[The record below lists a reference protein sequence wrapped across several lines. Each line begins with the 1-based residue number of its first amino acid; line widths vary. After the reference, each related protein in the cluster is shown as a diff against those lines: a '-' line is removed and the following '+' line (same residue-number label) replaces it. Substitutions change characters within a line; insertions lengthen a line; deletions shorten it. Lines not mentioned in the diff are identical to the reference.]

1 MYHHS
6 TLQGI
11 HQGNPSSGIEKIAK
25 NNDLSKIKM
34 IPEVKPVEPVRSV
47 WPAHT
52 LFLTGLTGTTG
63 LTDQTKQ
70 KNPPQACRVGRL
82 F

>member
-11 HQGNPSSGIEKIAK
+11 LQGNLSSGIEKIAK

-34 IPEVKPVEPVRSV
+34 ILKV
-47 WPAHT
+47 
-52 LFLTGLTGTTG
+52 
-63 LTDQTKQ
+63 
-70 KNPPQACRVGRL
+70 
-82 F
+82 

>member
-34 IPEVKPVEPVRSV
+34 ILRVKPVPPVRPVRYRFWTSS
-47 WPAHT
+47 
-52 LFLTGLTGTTG
+52 TGSTG
-63 LTDQTKQ
+63 
-70 KNPPQACRVGRL
+70 
-82 F
+82 

>member
-11 HQGNPSSGIEKIAK
+11 HQGNLSSGIEKIAK

-34 IPEVKPVEPVRSV
+34 IP
-47 WPAHT
+47 
-52 LFLTGLTGTTG
+52 GI
-63 LTDQTKQ
+63 
-70 KNPPQACRVGRL
+70 
-82 F
+82 